1 MGRPSKLTKRVADK
15 ICLALRSGVTMEAA
29 ASFAGIDRATLYRW
43 LERGLDGRGG
53 RYREFRTDVEKAQ
66 GEVEARICAR
76 IIKAVDEGDH
86 ELGLKFLRF
95 RSDVRSRS
103 RLGAMDDAASANKPR
118 MLFELPPLEPETPK
132 EAAPKKAAPKKTRED
147 G

>member
-53 RYREFRTDVEKAQ
+53 RFREFRTDVEKAQ

-95 RSDVRSRS
+95 RSDVRNRS
-103 RLGAMDDAASANKPR
+103 RLGAMDDAATTGKPR
-118 MLFELPPLEPETPK
+118 MLFELPPLQSDTPE
-132 EAAPKKAAPKKTRED
+132 APPKKTPRKKIRED
-147 G
+147 E